1 MVRVDASVRSDGHR
15 FSRLGRNVKGG
26 GGVGVSV
33 AVLARARV
41 RLRMKGGA
49 TLALSQ
55 AFASTDHFQRRHL
68 LDVDERSCR
77 SCRGCVWVRVCSVR
91 WWWCGGVAVW

>member
-26 GGVGVSV
+26 GGVGVSGTV
-33 AVLARARV
+33 MVRARV
-41 RLRMKGGA
+41 RMKVEGA
-49 TLALSQ
+49 TLTLSQ

-91 WWWCGGVAVW
+91 WW